1 MPRHEQKDFFLS
13 IRRSISISY
22 FIASIIP
29 LGLLVYFALKYVYP
43 VLLKGTSS
51 NLPLHIGALLVLAV
65 VVSILGLTLSIRTT
79 TASILS
85 LQDLHKKLN
94 SLFDITKQFRETP
107 YLDILLENIVN
118 SAIKLNSAEAGSLLL
133 YNEIGEL
140 VFKVAVGEKSML
152 MKDKAVNPGEGV
164 SGWVAEKGKSAVIND
179 VKNDKRYSRD
189 FDNETGFETRS
200 IMSVPIIYKKKT
212 IGVIEVLNRKQGI
225 FTDEDEKLL
234 FSLADQAAISIS
246 QSKAHES
253 QQSDIIQITSILVEA
268 QDRFSTIK
276 KGHGRRV
283 SNYANLIGKHLGLN
297 EESLKNLYYAS
308 LLHDIGFMRIHIQIP
323 PSQADIEHIRKHSQI
338 GYDIIKPLSLWGD
351 AAELILYHHERFD
364 GNGYPHKK
372 KGLDIPLGSR
382 VIFVADTFDVLTS
395 KTSYKDNLD
404 FKGAI
409 QEIERNAGTQFDPEI
424 VKAFK
429 ESMKEADLLTD

>member
-1 MPRHEQKDFFLS
+1 M
-13 IRRSISISY
+13 
-22 FIASIIP
+22 
-29 LGLLVYFALKYVYP
+29 
-43 VLLKGTSS
+43 LKGAAST
-51 NLPLHIGALLVLAV
+51 LPFHIGALLVLAV
-65 VVSILGLTLSIRTT
+65 VVSILGLTLSIKTT
-79 TASILS
+79 NASIHS
-85 LQDLHKKLN
+85 LKDLHKKLN

-118 SAIKLNSAEAGSLLL
+118 SAMKLNSAEAGYLLL
-133 YNEIGEL
+133 YNEIGDL
-140 VFKVAVGEKSML
+140 VFKVAIGEKSML
-152 MKDKAVNPGEGV
+152 MKDKVIKPGEGI
-164 SGWVAEKGKSAVIND
+164 SGWVAENSRSAVIND

-189 FDNETGFETRS
+189 FDNETGIQTRS

-212 IGVIEVLNRKQGI
+212 IGVIEVLNKKKDI

-323 PSQADIEHIRKHSQI
+323 PAQSDIEHIRKHSQI
-338 GYDIIKPLSLWGD
+338 GYDIIKPLSLWGN

-364 GNGYPHKK
+364 GTGYPHKK

-382 VIFVADTFDVLTS
+382 IIFVADTFDVLTS
-395 KTSYKDNLD
+395 KTSYKDNLNFND
-404 FKGAI
+404 AI
-409 QEIERNAGTQFDPEI
+409 REIEINVGTQFDPEI

-429 ESMKEADLLTD
+429 ESLKEADLITD